1 MAVAAIT
8 AEARHARKGNAKM
21 LSLIEKM
28 KKRVPAKAEVA
39 DDCPGMMC
47 PGDWCCT
54 DADLTCC
61 EEESPYVCAQDPDV
75 CDECPGQMCDGDWCC
90 PVDDFICCDEDSPYI
105 CAQDSDICDED
116 AKRTNN
122 GRAKMNPLLMKMRP
136 KAPAKVAKVGDDCP
150 QMCPGD
156 FCCYEDTWACCEEDS
171 PWICAPDADGCYE
184 DAKRA
189 KMNPLLMKMRPKA
202 PAKVAKVGDDC
213 PQMCPGD
220 FCCYEDTW
228 ACCEEDS
235 PWICAPDA
243 DGCYEDAKRAKMNPL
258 LMKMRKQ
265 PGAKAPAKVGDDCDG
280 QMCPG
285 DWCCTEDTW
294 TCCDE
299 DSIYICAED
308 PDICDEDAKRT
319 KMNPLLMKMRKQHSA
334 KAPKKVEDD
343 CDGQIC
349 PGDWC
354 CPDDTLQCCD
364 EDSPWIC
371 VVDAD
376 DC

>member
-1 MAVAAIT
+1 
-8 AEARHARKGNAKM
+8 
-21 LSLIEKM
+21 
-28 KKRVPAKAEVA
+28 
-39 DDCPGMMC
+39 
-47 PGDWCCT
+47 
-54 DADLTCC
+54 
-61 EEESPYVCAQDPDV
+61 
-75 CDECPGQMCDGDWCC
+75 
-90 PVDDFICCDEDSPYI
+90 
-105 CAQDSDICDED
+105 
-116 AKRTNN
+116 
-122 GRAKMNPLLMKMRP
+122 
-136 KAPAKVAKVGDDCP
+136 
-150 QMCPGD
+150 
-156 FCCYEDTWACCEEDS
+156 
-171 PWICAPDADGCYE
+171 
-184 DAKRA
+184 
-189 KMNPLLMKMRPKA
+189 
-202 PAKVAKVGDDC
+202 
-213 PQMCPGD
+213 
-220 FCCYEDTW
+220 
-228 ACCEEDS
+228 
-235 PWICAPDA
+235 
-243 DGCYEDAKRAKMNPL
+243 MNPL

>member
-90 PVDDFICCDEDSPYI
+90 PVDDFICCDSPLWDSPYI

-122 GRAKMNPLLMKMRP
+122 G
-136 KAPAKVAKVGDDCP
+136 
-150 QMCPGD
+150 
-156 FCCYEDTWACCEEDS
+156 
-171 PWICAPDADGCYE
+171 
-184 DAKRA
+184 RA

>member
-1 MAVAAIT
+1 MKFAFTLCLVAVAAIT

-136 KAPAKVAKVGDDCP
+136 KAPAKVAKVGDDC
-150 QMCPGD
+150 D
-156 FCCYEDTWACCEEDS
+156 RSATT
-171 PWICAPDADGCYE
+171 
-184 DAKRA
+184 
-189 KMNPLLMKMRPKA
+189 MNFLLMKMRPQA
-202 PAKVAKVGDDC
+202 PTKVG
-213 PQMCPGD
+213 
-220 FCCYEDTW
+220 
-228 ACCEEDS
+228 
-235 PWICAPDA
+235 
-243 DGCYEDAKRAKMNPL
+243 
-258 LMKMRKQ
+258 
-265 PGAKAPAKVGDDCDG
+265 
-280 QMCPG
+280 
-285 DWCCTEDTW
+285 
-294 TCCDE
+294 
-299 DSIYICAED
+299 
-308 PDICDEDAKRT
+308 
-319 KMNPLLMKMRKQHSA
+319 
-334 KAPKKVEDD
+334 DD

-354 CPDDTLQCCD
+354 CPDDTLTCCEEDSPWICAPDADSCYDDARKTNGHAKMNPLLMKVRRQHGAKAPAKVAKVGDDCDGQICPGDWCCLQDTWTCCDEDSIFICAEDPDIPGCQEDQDDPLLMKMRKQNSAKAPKKVGDDCDGQICPGDWCCPDDTLTCCD